1 MALKIVGCRLMS
13 IMRRRYVTIA
23 AVCVHVQVSDN
34 RETLCDAENS
44 WLPVDVD
51 NRKRCVTI
59 PEVCM
64 NVHMSDNRETMSE
77 AENSCLP
84 VDVDNKEILR
94 DAERS
99 LRAFSR
105 ER

>member
-1 MALKIVGCRLMS
+1 MTKK
-13 IMRRRYVTIA
+13 TIR
-23 AVCVHVQVSDN
+23 VNIHVSDN
-34 RETLCDAENS
+34 RETMSDAENS

-64 NVHMSDNRETMSE
+64 HVHMSDNRETMSE
-77 AENSCLP
+77 AENSWLP
-84 VDVDNKEILR
+84 VDVDNKDQLCDDNIG
-94 DAERS
+94 